1 MMDNQ
6 NHDFHQDN
14 TDITSPN
21 PINNQEAATPMQA
34 QPGQTYRYVFSAT
47 DQAPQPQKPEP
58 KRNDTLKRI
67 LFSVITII
75 LSASIALFAGFAG
88 ALLANSINQEENP
101 DTHDAHDSSQLYQ
114 ENAETILSKDETE
127 NSIYGSAGEDV
138 FTVSQVVQQVQ
149 DSVVVI
155 DVQVL
160 VSSFY
165 GSYLSSSSGSGVIVS
180 AEGYILTCNHVV
192 ESAKEITVTLTS
204 GSKYKASLVGTDPE
218 NDLAVLRIQPKDT
231 EPLTYAKQGC
241 SGKLVVGEKVVA
253 IGNPLGSLGGT
264 VTDGIISATDRLV
277 TTSDNQQ
284 MTLLQTNAA
293 INQGNS
299 GGGLFNMDGQLIGIV
314 NAKYAATGV
323 EGLAFA
329 IPIDL
334 AYEVEL
340 DLIEHGYIR
349 GIVDHGLETL
359 DVTEKDK
366 NYYYKKFKIE
376 KTGVYI
382 VSAKYDS
389 DALRNMDR
397 IVSVNGTAIATTEE
411 LNAIVDQLK
420 VGDTVKLEIERDGET
435 FEYSMTLREYV
446 PDHIEQEN

>member
-1 MMDNQ
+1 MMENQ
-6 NHDFHQDN
+6 NQNFHPDS
-14 TDITSPN
+14 TDITSSN
-21 PINNQEAATPMQA
+21 PLNSQETAPQE
-34 QPGQTYRYVFSAT
+34 QPKMTQTYRYVFSAT
-47 DQAPQPQKPEP
+47 DQVPPSPKPEP
-58 KRNDTLKRI
+58 PKKDTLKRV
-67 LFSVITII
+67 LFAVITII
-75 LSASIALFAGFAG
+75 LSASISLFAGFAG
-88 ALLANSINQEENP
+88 ALFANSLDKEENNKINDAP
-101 DTHDAHDSSQLYQ
+101 DASQLYQ
-114 ENAETILSKDETE
+114 GNAENILSKEETE

-155 DVQVL
+155 DVQVM

-165 GSYLSSSSGSGVIVS
+165 GSYLTSSSGSGVIVS
-180 AEGYILTCNHVV
+180 EEGYILTCYHVV
-192 ESAKEITVTLTS
+192 EAAKEITVTLTS
-204 GSKYKASLVGTDPE
+204 GSQYKASLVGVDPD
-218 NDLAVLRIQPKDT
+218 NDLAVLRIQPKAT

-340 DLIEHGYIR
+340 DLIEYGYIR

-376 KTGVYI
+376 NLGVYI
-382 VSAKYDS
+382 VSSKYDS
-389 DALRNMDR
+389 DTLRNLDR
-397 IVSVNGTAIATTEE
+397 IVSVNGTAINSTEE
-411 LNAIVDQLK
+411 LNAIIDQLK
-420 VGDTVKLEIERDGET
+420 VGDIAKLEIEREGEV
-435 FEYSMTLREYV
+435 FEYNMTLHEYV
-446 PDHIEQEN
+446 PDHIKQ